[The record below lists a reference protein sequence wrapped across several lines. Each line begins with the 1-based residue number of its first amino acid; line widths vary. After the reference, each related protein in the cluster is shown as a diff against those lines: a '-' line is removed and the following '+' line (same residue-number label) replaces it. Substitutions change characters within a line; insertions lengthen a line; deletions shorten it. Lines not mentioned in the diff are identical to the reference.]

1 MAEDLEL
8 EKSSPESAE
17 NDDAVKSEGKSA
29 AKSAK
34 KAKSEDK
41 KNSKKPDKEKKKAK
55 KGPIKFLKD
64 SRAEF
69 KKVVWPTP
77 KETTRNTIV
86 VVIVCLLAGLLV
98 FGVDSLFGL
107 LNNLLFR

>member
-8 EKSSPESAE
+8 DKNSPEDE
-17 NDDAVKSEGKSA
+17 VEEKIE
-29 AKSAK
+29 K
-34 KAKSEDK
+34 KAKSDDK
-41 KNSKKPDKEKKKAK
+41 KNSKKADKKKKNK
-55 KGPIKFLKD
+55 KGIVKFFKD
-64 SRAEF
+64 AKAEF
-69 KKVVWPTP
+69 KKVVWPGP

-86 VVIVCLLAGLLV
+86 VVVVCLLAGAVV

>member
-8 EKSSPESAE
+8 DKNSPESE
-17 NDDAVKSEGKSA
+17 DEGKT
-29 AKSAK
+29 AK
-34 KAKSEDK
+34 KAKTDDK
-41 KNSKKPDKEKKKAK
+41 KGSKKAGKKNK
-55 KGPIKFLKD
+55 KGIVKFFKD
-64 SRAEF
+64 AKAEF
-69 KKVVWPTP
+69 KKVVWPGP

-86 VVIVCLLAGLLV
+86 VLIVCILAGALV

>member
-8 EKSSPESAE
+8 EKNSPEGE
-17 NDDAVKSEGKSA
+17 DADKP
-29 AKSAK
+29 AK
-34 KAKSEDK
+34 KAKAEDK
-41 KNSKKPDKEKKKAK
+41 KNSKKAAKKKGK
-55 KGPIKFLKD
+55 KGFVKFFKD
-64 SRAEF
+64 ARSEF
-69 KKVVWPTP
+69 KKVVWPGP

-86 VVIVCLLAGLLV
+86 VIIVCLLAGALV

>member
-1 MAEDLEL
+1 MAENLEL
-8 EKSSPESAE
+8 EKKSSPEG
-17 NDDAVKSEGKSA
+17 EGA

-41 KNSKKPDKEKKKAK
+41 KSSKKSDKEKKKGK

-77 KETTRNTIV
+77 KETTRNTVV

>member
-8 EKSSPESAE
+8 DKNSPSGE
-17 NDDAVKSEGKSA
+17 DEGKPE
-29 AKSAK
+29 K
-34 KAKSEDK
+34 KAKSDDK
-41 KNSKKPDKEKKKAK
+41 KSSKKANKKNK
-55 KGPIKFLKD
+55 KGLIKFFKD
-64 SRAEF
+64 ARAEF
-69 KKVVWPTP
+69 KKVVWPGP

-86 VVIVCLLAGLLV
+86 VLIVCVLAGALV